1 MDRFLSYLWS
11 IISPFNTPIPH
22 ERKRWNQMDGWI
34 REEGKEMEDEE
45 VSGHGLVRKKIR
57 FLNSLILFMEN
68 SFLADPT
75 HANDFL
81 SFLSLP
87 VSFSQLCTK
96 LCRSVLLFYAI
107 WYVVINIGVSS
118 FVFVFFFPLRSLFL
132 FFFFIYM
139 KNIIYS

>member
-1 MDRFLSYLWS
+1 
-11 IISPFNTPIPH
+11 
-22 ERKRWNQMDGWI
+22 
-34 REEGKEMEDEE
+34 MEVEE

-68 SFLADPT
+68 RFLADPT

-87 VSFSQLCTK
+87 VSFSQLCAK

-107 WYVVINIGVSS
+107 WKQLVAGSKRRFRDAFVLCWVEQKVNVDSNSPRLHGANIGK
-118 FVFVFFFPLRSLFL
+118 P
-132 FFFFIYM
+132 
-139 KNIIYS
+139 

>member
-1 MDRFLSYLWS
+1 MDQR
-11 IISPFNTPIPH
+11 
-22 ERKRWNQMDGWI
+22 R
-34 REEGKEMEDEE
+34 GKEMEVEE

-87 VSFSQLCTK
+87 VSFSQIC
-96 LCRSVLLFYAI
+96 
-107 WYVVINIGVSS
+107 SS
-118 FVFVFFFPLRSLFL
+118 FLCYLVIFVSTPSL
-132 FFFFIYM
+132 
-139 KNIIYS
+139 

>member
-1 MDRFLSYLWS
+1 
-11 IISPFNTPIPH
+11 
-22 ERKRWNQMDGWI
+22 
-34 REEGKEMEDEE
+34 MEVEE

-87 VSFSQLCTK
+87 VSFSQLCAK

-107 WYVVINIGVSS
+107 WRGQMIVHALILRLGTRVIITDE
-118 FVFVFFFPLRSLFL
+118 
-132 FFFFIYM
+132 
-139 KNIIYS
+139 K